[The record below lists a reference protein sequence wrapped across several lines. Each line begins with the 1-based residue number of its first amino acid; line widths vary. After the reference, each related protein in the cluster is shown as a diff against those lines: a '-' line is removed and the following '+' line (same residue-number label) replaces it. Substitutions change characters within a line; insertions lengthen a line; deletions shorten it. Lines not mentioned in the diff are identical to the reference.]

1 MASMLH
7 FSKRIL
13 ETPSE
18 QEDYRKWRLELAR
31 GRLRIAFWLAILGN
45 PTYIALDYLLYPS
58 QATHFL
64 MLRGVVEL
72 VEIAGLLF
80 TYAKPTENR
89 QFAQLLIFVW
99 GICFPVVHMTTDI
112 GGFRSTYYA
121 GLTLLIFGAA
131 VLVPLRWRHHV
142 LSQGGVLFYYYAINI
157 LAGANKAD
165 LGPAIENTYF
175 IVWTCIL
182 STVSVIFYERLLRG
196 EFHTR
201 SQLEASNFKLLE
213 LDRLKTQFFANISH
227 ELRSPLTLIIGAF
240 RNLLNSG
247 LAVESLALIRAGL
260 RNSVNLLYLINEL
273 LDLARFESGRMQ
285 AEMRPLDIASL
296 VRQIGANFEHSVRQR
311 IHLHGVAEVQGV
323 RGDRKLLKKVIYN
336 LLANAI
342 KFSDTTSGEVWVRVR
357 KSDDSVVMEV
367 EDNGIGIAQENL
379 ARIFNRFTQVEG
391 SATRR
396 YEGSGIGLALAK
408 EIITQHGGSISV
420 ESTFGEGSTFSVT
433 LPRCDLPPQELE
445 NEEEDN
451 LFPAPPARA
460 TEEAREEHAL
470 SQTGALILV
479 ADDNQDMRQYLR
491 RILQPHFRVLLA
503 CNGSEAL
510 ELARE
515 HNPELVLTDI
525 MMPGASGFDL
535 LANLKKEA
543 TLCQVPVVFISALS
557 ASESRIAALETGVDD
572 IIAKPFDELEL
583 VVRLRNVLVARRQQR
598 QVTQLRLERLRRFLP
613 SAVATALIEQGS
625 DDVLRSHRAEV
636 TVVFFDLRGFTAFS
650 EEAEPE
656 DLMEML
662 GDYQTRI
669 GALVDQYGGT
679 LEHFSGDAI
688 MVFFNDPIP
697 VPDHMHRAI
706 RMAVAA
712 RAALPAFE
720 ERWRKRGFKLGVGV
734 GAAIGYATMGMIG
747 YERRQDYAA
756 IGPVTILAA
765 RLCEQAESGQILI
778 SERLANIIGKRATL
792 TPMQGLQLHGIRAP
806 VNAYNVVELQTDNA
820 DDEADNHSVTALKG
834 GRLERSPEE

>member
-1 MASMLH
+1 MASSMPM
-7 FSKRIL
+7 SKQTL
-13 ETPSE
+13 FTHSE
-18 QEDYRKWRLELAR
+18 KEDYQKWRLELAC

-45 PTYIALDYLLYPS
+45 PTYIALDYLLYP
-58 QATHFL
+58 AHAAHFL
-64 MLRGVVEL
+64 MLRGVAEL
-72 VEIAGLLF
+72 VEIAGLLL
-80 TYAKPTENR
+80 TYTRPTENR

-131 VLVPLRWRHHV
+131 VLVPLRWRQHV
-142 LSQGGVLFYYYAINI
+142 LSQAGVLFYYYAINI
-157 LAGANKAD
+157 LVGANKGD

-182 STVSVIFYERLLRG
+182 STVSVMFYERLLRG
-196 EFHTR
+196 EFHAR
-201 SQLEASNFKLLE
+201 SQLEASNLKLLE

-247 LAVESLALIRAGL
+247 LAVDALALIRAGL

-311 IHLHGVAEVQGV
+311 IHLHGVTDVQAV
-323 RGDRKLLKKVIYN
+323 QGDRKLLKKVIYN

-342 KFSDTTSGEVWVRVR
+342 KFSDANSGEVWVRVR
-357 KSDDSVVMEV
+357 TSADSVVIEV

-379 ARIFNRFTQVEG
+379 SRIFNRFTQVEG
-391 SATRR
+391 STTRR

-408 EIITQHGGSISV
+408 EITTQHGGSISV
-420 ESTFGEGSTFSVT
+420 ESTLGEGSTFSVT
-433 LPRCDLPPQELE
+433 LPRSDLPSGELE
-445 NEEEDN
+445 NEEEDM
-451 LFPAPPARA
+451 LFPAPPGQ
-460 TEEAREEHAL
+460 AREEAHEDHAL
-470 SQTGALILV
+470 SHTGALILV

-491 RILQPHFRVLLA
+491 RILEPHFRVLLA
-503 CNGSEAL
+503 GNGSEAL
-510 ELARE
+510 ELARA

-525 MMPGASGFDL
+525 MMPSASGFDL
-535 LANLKKEA
+535 LANLRKEK
-543 TLCQVPVVFISALS
+543 TLCEVPVVFISALS

-572 IIAKPFDELEL
+572 IISKPFDELEL
-583 VVRLRNVLVARRQQR
+583 VVRLRNVLGARRQQR
-598 QVTQLRLERLRRFLP
+598 QVAQLRLERLRRFLP
-613 SAVATALIEQGS
+613 SAVATALIEKGS
-625 DDVLRSHRAEV
+625 DEALRSHRAEV

-656 DLMEML
+656 ELMEML

-688 MVFFNDPIP
+688 MVFFNDPLP
-697 VPDHMHRAI
+697 VPDHMERAI

-712 RAALPAFE
+712 RAVLPAFE

-756 IGPVTILAA
+756 IGSVTILAA

-778 SERLANIIGKRATL
+778 SERLANMIEKIATL
-792 TPMQGLQLHGIRAP
+792 TAINGLQLHGIRAP
-806 VNAYNVVELQTDNA
+806 VNAYNVIDVRPDDAKYEAAKQT
-820 DDEADNHSVTALKG
+820 STT
-834 GRLERSPEE
+834 